1 MKLLLLCPIVTV
13 CHLEHT
19 CAFNGID
26 SEMFWDKLLRS
37 QRNTTST
44 CTSKHKIDTLKAP
57 PPHLDSVLSSRER
70 YFTYLTAMIFSGD
83 RFSGHYVDGGPHY
96 YYFTYLTAMIF
107 SGDRFSGHYVD
118 GRPHYYYRSGGL
130 QRSCPE
136 DIVNHLVA
144 YRKPNIRVQRH
155 LHLGELEQPSKSHS
169 SETESDS
176 SEEDC
181 GQVFRNSIPVCD
193 VFGQEYG
200 EFYEHA
206 TKGQHVHLRYIR
218 YISKENHY
226 RLSDEDA
233 VALMMNECNFYPKEL
248 FLHEYEDM
256 HWKWSEESLTQ
267 LLTQFFSRLESLSL
281 HFRQKKIGDDTYS
294 KTASSGSKKG
304 LELVIKC
311 CFSSPEL
318 SSLVIVDP
326 VMDDRMA
333 FFPKKNMPIPKYA

>member
-1 MKLLLLCPIVTV
+1 MKLLLLCPIITI

-26 SEMFWDKLLRS
+26 SEIFWDKLLRR

-83 RFSGHYVDGGPHY
+83 RFSGHYVYLFDGG
-96 YYFTYLTAMIF
+96 
-107 SGDRFSGHYVD
+107 
-118 GRPHYYYRSGGL
+118 PHYYYRSGGL

-144 YRKPNIRVQRH
+144 YRKPNVHVQRH
-155 LHLGELEQPSKSHS
+155 LHSGELEQPSKSYS
-169 SETESDS
+169 SEIESDS

-181 GQVFRNSIPVCD
+181 GQVFRNSIPIRD

-206 TKGQHVHLRYIR
+206 TKGQHVDLRYSH

-267 LLTQFFSRLESLSL
+267 LLTQFFSRLESLSI
-281 HFRQKKIGDDTYS
+281 HFRQKK
-294 KTASSGSKKG
+294 
-304 LELVIKC
+304 
-311 CFSSPEL
+311 
-318 SSLVIVDP
+318 
-326 VMDDRMA
+326 
-333 FFPKKNMPIPKYA
+333 NW